1 MSRPSRKLACG
12 ALGRYDR
19 DQVLAIASGLEGE
32 STIVHEDRGRCSS
45 WIANRSGGRGRAGGA
60 SRGANGPETISG
72 AGIRD
77 WRDAACAAAAC
88 GLVLDGRRS
97 YVHSSVAGMAPVYYM
112 EHDGAVYFA
121 TTIDALALASPRR
134 LSVDWEAWA
143 GILTVDFPLG
153 DRTPFAEIRL
163 LRPFSTLEVRW
174 RRARVET
181 SRWPWAEVESNLDVA
196 EGTAAVLDGMR
207 ASIARLPA
215 WADRLSSQRWPRLP
229 ALPRTPF
236 RAAPQR
242 HLRRSP
248 WTPTRG
254 TDRERQ
260 IAAQLAA
267 ASGFPHHAVVGSRG
281 LLAGSR
287 GAVATR
293 RLSGPPPALADAGA
307 RGSCATPARPRSTG
321 SASTTWPGPTLG
333 SSPPKPS
340 APKATTRQS
349 RASGTQCARDRPA
362 GHLGCSL
369 TGSVPPFGRPR
380 TGNTWPSRSASA
392 DTPPGRS

>member
-1 MSRPSRKLACG
+1 MLVM
-12 ALGRYDR
+12 DR
-19 DQVLAIASGLEGE
+19 EPIRWEGE
-32 STIVHEDRGRCSS
+32 
-45 WIANRSGGRGRAGGA
+45 GRGLAWSER
-60 SRGANGPETISG
+60 PETISG

-207 ASIARLPA
+207 ASIARLPPGPIVCHLSGGL
-215 WADRLSSQRWPRLP
+215 DSRLCLGLLSEQR
-229 ALPRTPF
+229 
-236 RAAPQR
+236 RATS
-242 HLRRSP
+242 RRSP
-248 WTPTRG
+248 WTPTREP
-254 TDRERQ
+254 TASVRSQRSSPQ
-260 IAAQLAA
+260 RAAFPTRPSRAPPRTTGGISSCGRY
-267 ASGFPHHAVVGSRG
+267 ASIIRSPARLGGCRCSR
-281 LLAGSR
+281 
-287 GAVATR
+287 
-293 RLSGPPPALADAGA
+293 
-307 RGSCATPARPRSTG
+307 SCATPARPRSTG

-333 SSPPKPS
+333 SSPPNLGTQGDDAAVES
-340 APKATTRQS
+340 VWDAMRARQARRTPWMVDS
-349 RASGTQCARDRPA
+349 RARCRP
-362 GHLGCSL
+362 LGVL
-369 TGSVPPFGRPR
+369 APAIHGRVGALPR
-380 TGNTWPSRSASA
+380 TPRPVGLDLLAHAPGPLRLDDAVCRSRS
-392 DTPPGRS
+392 